1 MKKINVITA
10 AVFAAAAMGLCS
22 CSVGF
27 MNTASI
33 GTYDNADK
41 YTAGDLETTEK
52 IEAVDI
58 EWASGKVDIT
68 TGGSGSVTVKETAK
82 TELSDKEK
90 VHTWVNGGV
99 LYVKFCKSGEKVDGD
114 SDKRVEITLP
124 EGVVL
129 DKLTAEASSADVKVN
144 GVSAKTAS
152 FEASSGELEYYG
164 NAGSIDF
171 ETSSGNISFKGE
183 ADSISAEASSGEV
196 TIEQS
201 GEGSSLSV
209 ETSSGDISVSANITG
224 KFSTESSSGEHI
236 IKLGSTPSS
245 TRIESS
251 SGDVKLTLP
260 ESAEFNATIDTSSG
274 DVSYELPMQKTGDN
288 SYTCGSSNN
297 ELGIE
302 TSSGDVKILKN

>member
-52 IEAVDI
+52 IESVDI

-152 FEASSGELEYYG
+152 FEASSGELDYYG

-171 ETSSGNISFKGE
+171 
-183 ADSISAEASSGEV
+183 
-196 TIEQS
+196 
-201 GEGSSLSV
+201 

-260 ESAEFNATIDTSSG
+260 ESAGFNATIDTSSG